1 MQSRELCKL
10 DRQSPDHVGLRRYLT
25 DIPSQT
31 GMLREFSARF
41 TDSAMPTDAARAS
54 GIARARE
61 RFAEGQISEARLLS
75 ALSRATGLQIVSM
88 ELTPPDA
95 VLSGILSPQFCL
107 KHACLPWR
115 QHENILWIATSR
127 PEDFEKVRDEISR
140 LEPEGIH
147 LVIPVLAPRDAI
159 QNRIASTHRDVLTE
173 KISQRV
179 DIRHSCR
186 SWKPKVRLRIL
197 QLSAGALILCAITV
211 YAPKVVL
218 LAVLSW
224 TILTLFVASVLKLT
238 SAIAHR
244 TIRND
249 TRLDVST
256 VAAADL
262 PSISILVPLFRERQI
277 AEVLAKRME
286 QLVYPFSKLEV
297 ILVLEEEDD
306 VTREVLERT
315 RLPNW
320 MRVVVVPD
328 GQPRTKPRAMNYAL
342 DFCKGDI
349 IGIYDAEDAPDPDQL
364 LRVATHFANAPKD
377 VVCLQGALDFY
388 NAKANWLARCFTI
401 EYNTWF
407 RLVLP
412 GMAKLGFAVP
422 LGGTTL
428 FFKRKELEELGAWDA
443 HNVTEDADLGF
454 RLARAGYRTEVI
466 DTTTRE
472 EANNRT
478 IPWIKQRSRW
488 LKGYLVTYLVHMR
501 NPVELYRDL
510 GAWRFMG
517 FQVHFVSAL
526 SQFALAP
533 LLWSFW
539 FMLFGMSHPL
549 LSVLDRSWIHGI
561 AWMFIAV
568 EMLTVTLSVMGTHRP
583 QHRHLWHWIPT
594 LQFYWPLGCFAM
606 WKALYELAFNPF
618 YWDKTQHGH
627 SLPDAD
633 HSTDETPP
641 ESSFNRVT
649 NALEM

>member
-1 MQSRELCKL
+1 
-10 DRQSPDHVGLRRYLT
+10 
-25 DIPSQT
+25 
-31 GMLREFSARF
+31 
-41 TDSAMPTDAARAS
+41 
-54 GIARARE
+54 
-61 RFAEGQISEARLLS
+61 
-75 ALSRATGLQIVSM
+75 
-88 ELTPPDA
+88 
-95 VLSGILSPQFCL
+95 
-107 KHACLPWR
+107 
-115 QHENILWIATSR
+115 
-127 PEDFEKVRDEISR
+127 
-140 LEPEGIH
+140 
-147 LVIPVLAPRDAI
+147 
-159 QNRIASTHRDVLTE
+159 
-173 KISQRV
+173 
-179 DIRHSCR
+179 
-186 SWKPKVRLRIL
+186 
-197 QLSAGALILCAITV
+197 
-211 YAPKVVL
+211 
-218 LAVLSW
+218 
-224 TILTLFVASVLKLT
+224 
-238 SAIAHR
+238 
-244 TIRND
+244 
-249 TRLDVST
+249 
-256 VAAADL
+256 
-262 PSISILVPLFRERQI
+262 
-277 AEVLAKRME
+277 
-286 QLVYPFSKLEV
+286 
-297 ILVLEEEDD
+297 
-306 VTREVLERT
+306 
-315 RLPNW
+315 
-320 MRVVVVPD
+320 
-328 GQPRTKPRAMNYAL
+328 MNYAL

-388 NAKANWLARCFTI
+388 NAKSNWLARCFTI

-539 FMLFGMSHPL
+539 FMLFGMPHPL

-633 HSTDETPP
+633 HSTDDTPP